1 MSIETSVTS
10 DTAANEPFTL
20 DHEAIARL
28 IPHSGSMCLLAGMT
42 RWSDTE
48 IVCHANS
55 HRDPCN
61 PLRTARGLLSPCA
74 IEYAA
79 QAMALHGALVG
90 QAAESAVRPGFLASA
105 RGVQLH
111 LLRIDELPGELRI
124 EVTRLAGDD
133 KQILYSFNVTH
144 QGDPVAD
151 GRAAVVL
158 NTPLATPTEP
168 IPRHA

>member
-1 MSIETSVTS
+1 MNDTS
-10 DTAANEPFTL
+10 DTATNQPTTL
-20 DHEAIARL
+20 DHDAIALL
-28 IPHSGSMCLLAGMT
+28 IPHSDSMCLLAGMT

-48 IVCHANS
+48 IVCSATS
-55 HRDPCN
+55 HRDPRN

-90 QAAESAVRPGFLASA
+90 RAAARAVGPGYLASA
-105 RGVQLH
+105 RGVLLH
-111 LLRIDELPGELRI
+111 RLRIDELPGDLRI
-124 EVTRLAGDD
+124 QVTRLAGDD
-133 KQILYSFNVTH
+133 QQILYSFNVTH

>member
-1 MSIETSVTS
+1 MNQPS
-10 DTAANEPFTL
+10 TL
-20 DHEAIARL
+20 DRDAIAKL

-42 RWSDTE
+42 RWSDTQ
-48 IVCHANS
+48 IVCTATS
-55 HRDPCN
+55 HRDTRN

-90 QAAESAVRPGFLASA
+90 QAAASAVGPGYLAST

-111 LLRIDELPGELRI
+111 LLRIDELVGDLRI

-133 KQILYSFNVTH
+133 KQIMYSFNVTH

-151 GRAAVVL
+151 GRATVVL
-158 NTPLATPTEP
+158 NTPMMIPTEP
-168 IPRHA
+168 ILRHA